1 MRKKWKYY
9 ENKNRQEAL
18 KLQEKYGLNSLISE
32 ILANR
37 EITTENAEIFLNPN
51 RHDFHNPF
59 QMPDMEKAV
68 QRILKAIENKE
79 KTIIFGDY
87 DVDGIT
93 SITVLKSFLND
104 IGVETNTYIPNRL
117 IEGYGLNKEAIN
129 KISKKGCSHESTL
142 KKIYA

>member
-1 MRKKWKYY
+1 MRKKWNYY
-9 ENKNRQEAL
+9 KNENKQETQN
-18 KLQEKYGLNSLISE
+18 LQQKYGLNSLISE

-37 EITTENAEIFLNPN
+37 GITPENAEIFLNPN

-68 QRILKAIENKE
+68 QRIVQAIENKE

-93 SITVLKSFLND
+93 SSTVLKSFLKD
-104 IGVETNTYIPNRL
+104 R
-117 IEGYGLNKEAIN
+117 GLEVRKLY
-129 KISKKGCSHESTL
+129 SK
-142 KKIYA
+142 